1 MYQKI
6 NFHNLQ
12 NMELILFIKSFIEII
27 AKADPELLKVKAQY
41 DALLA
46 IFTEMDTF
54 YNPEL
59 ANKLTKLIQE
69 LDGKRDQALSGIIDV
84 LEAYLKHYDPAT
96 KLAAESLLHSID
108 NYGDQIG
115 NYNYI
120 KETGTIRSMCTR
132 WKNVDELTQA
142 LTKLNLTAWTNKL
155 EEFNT
160 QFDAQYMERNELD
173 AKSPDI
179 TMVEYR
185 KQSYEAYKAVL
196 KYMEANA
203 LLNGV
208 EPYTEVNKSINQT
221 IEKYNLVI
229 KTRISKKDETEVP
242 EESTSVD

>member
-1 MYQKI
+1 MYSKI

-12 NMELILFIKSFIEII
+12 NLELIQFIKSFLEII

-46 IFTEMDTF
+46 IFNEMDTF

-59 ANKLTKLIQE
+59 ANKLTKLVQE

-84 LEAYLKHYDPAT
+84 LEAYLKHYDPAMS
-96 KLAAESLLHSID
+96 LAAENLLHSVD
-108 NYGDQIG
+108 NYGDQIAT
-115 NYNYI
+115 YNYI
-120 KETGTIRSMCTR
+120 KETSTIRKICTQ
-132 WKNVDELTQA
+132 WKNDDVLAQA
-142 LTKLNLTAWTNKL
+142 LTKLNLSPWANKL

-160 QFDAQYMERNELD
+160 QFEVQYMERMELD
-173 AKSPDI
+173 AKSPEI

-185 KQSYEAYKAVL
+185 RKSYDAYKAVL

-203 LLNGV
+203 LLNGA
-208 EPYTEVNKSINQT
+208 EAYTVVNKSINQMV
-221 IEKYNLVI
+221 EKYNLVI

>member
-1 MYQKI
+1 MYSKI

-12 NMELILFIKSFIEII
+12 NIELIQFIKSFLEVI
-27 AKADPELLKVKAQY
+27 AKADPELLKIKAQY

-59 ANKLTKLIQE
+59 ANKLTKLVQE
-69 LDGKRDQALSGIIDV
+69 LDGKRDQALSGIINV

-108 NYGDQIG
+108 NYGDKIG
-115 NYNYI
+115 DYNYI
-120 KETGTIRSMCTR
+120 KETGTIRKMCTR
-132 WKNVDELTQA
+132 WKDVDELTQA
-142 LTKLNLTAWTNKL
+142 LTKLNLTPWANKL

-185 KQSYEAYKAVL
+185 RKNYDAYKAVL

-203 LLNGV
+203 LLNGI
-208 EPYTEVNKSINQT
+208 EPYIEVNKSINRMV
-221 IEKYNLVI
+221 EKYNLVI
-229 KTRISKKDETEVP
+229 KTRISKKEVTELP
-242 EESTSVD
+242 EETTSVD

>member
-1 MYQKI
+1 MYSKI

-12 NMELILFIKSFIEII
+12 NIELIQFIKSFLEVI
-27 AKADPELLKVKAQY
+27 AKADPELLKIKAQY

-59 ANKLTKLIQE
+59 ANKLTKLVQE
-69 LDGKRDQALSGIIDV
+69 LDGKRDQAL
-84 LEAYLKHYDPAT
+84 
-96 KLAAESLLHSID
+96 LAAESLLHSID
-108 NYGDQIG
+108 NYGDKIG
-115 NYNYI
+115 DYNYI
-120 KETGTIRSMCTR
+120 KETGTIRKMCTR
-132 WKNVDELTQA
+132 WKDVDELTQA
-142 LTKLNLTAWTNKL
+142 LTKLNLTPWANKL

-185 KQSYEAYKAVL
+185 RKNYDAYKAVL

-203 LLNGV
+203 LLNGI
-208 EPYTEVNKSINQT
+208 EPYIEVNKSINRMV
-221 IEKYNLVI
+221 EKYNLVI
-229 KTRISKKDETEVP
+229 KTRISKKEVTELP
-242 EESTSVD
+242 EETTSVD